1 MPNQPTDF
9 TPYLFLAA
17 MIVIGGFVA
26 WVADSLGR
34 KIGKKRLSFM
44 GLRPRY
50 TATLLT
56 VGAGVLIPI
65 LTIAALYILSSD
77 VREWIQEGRGA
88 IVRAKQYQAQA
99 VEFKQDVDSLE
110 RKQRELSGRNE
121 KLTEEAKALNTKLRG
136 FQSQVRLAS
145 QRLDSAR
152 ALTRAAQGR
161 VSSLQGKL
169 TQTNRQIS
177 SKSLEIQ
184 EKEKALAA
192 GKLRLQKL
200 QAGLNTATTEY
211 NDINREYLKL
221 DQETKQLEKDLQ
233 SSRSQLG
240 TLQNLKTEYEGQIE
254 SYKQSVVQYQNSIA
268 DYSKR
273 VGELQQEYQR
283 LSDLATSSIFAIR
296 TKPMIYESGEEIA
309 RTQVPQS
316 LSPDAAR
323 FAFNSFMS
331 KTNRAA
337 IERKARSIPDLPA
350 AGFTDRQR
358 GNPPELFS
366 VKEQEE
372 AMIRSM
378 TAQRTDLILVAISLF
393 NAFEGEY
400 VVVDVGMIR
409 NRLVY
414 SEGKVIAEKRVDGRK
429 SEIEILNAIQDFVGT
444 NVRAQ
449 AIKDGMVPPFGRSGQ
464 LGTVNEGE
472 LLDLIAEIKSYNQLV
487 RLQAVAKTET
497 NAGDQLELTF
507 RVRL

>member
-56 VGAGVLIPI
+56 VGAGILIPI
-65 LTIAALYILSSD
+65 LTIAALFVLSRD

-88 IVRAKQYQAQA
+88 IQRAKQYQAQA
-99 VEFKQDVDSLE
+99 QELQGGVDDLE
-110 RKQRELSGRNE
+110 RKQRDLTGRNE
-121 KLTEEAKALNTKLRG
+121 KLTNDAKALNAKIKS
-136 FQSQVRLAS
+136 FQDQVRMAS
-145 QRLDSAR
+145 QRLVTAQS
-152 ALTRAAQGR
+152 LTRAAQSR

-169 TQTNRQIS
+169 TLTNRQIS
-177 SKSLEIQ
+177 AKTSEIAS
-184 EKEKALAA
+184 KEKALAA
-192 GKLRLQKL
+192 GKKRLVDL
-200 QAGLNTATTEY
+200 QSSLNTATSEY
-211 NDINREYLKL
+211 NDINQQYLKL
-221 DQETKQLEKDLQ
+221 DKETQQLEKDLQ
-233 SSRSQLG
+233 SSKSQLS

-254 SYKQSVVQYQNSIA
+254 SYKQSVTDYQESIA
-268 DYSKR
+268 DYTKK
-273 VGELQQEYQR
+273 VDDLQQEYAR
-283 LSDLATSSIFAIR
+283 LSNLATSSIFAIR
-296 TKPMIYESGEEIA
+296 TKPMIYETGEEVA
-309 RTQVPQS
+309 RSQVPAS

-323 FAFNSFMS
+323 MAFISFRAQ
-331 KTNRAA
+331 TNQAA
-337 IERKARSIPDLPA
+337 IERKARSNPNLDA
-350 AGFTDRQR
+350 AGFIDRQR
-358 GNPPELFS
+358 GTPPQLVT

-372 AMIRSM
+372 AMIRSI
-378 TAQRTDLILVAISLF
+378 TAQRSELILVAISLF

-400 VVVDVGMIR
+400 VVIDVGLVR

-414 SEGKVIAEKRVDGRK
+414 PQGQVIAEKRIDGRK
-429 SEIEILNAIQDFVGT
+429 SEIEILNQIQDFVGT

-464 LGTVNEGE
+464 LGRVNESE
-472 LLDLIAEIKSYNQLV
+472 LLDLISEVKSYNQLV
-487 RLQAVAKTET
+487 RVQAVAKDSTK
-497 NAGDQLELTF
+497 AGDQLELAF